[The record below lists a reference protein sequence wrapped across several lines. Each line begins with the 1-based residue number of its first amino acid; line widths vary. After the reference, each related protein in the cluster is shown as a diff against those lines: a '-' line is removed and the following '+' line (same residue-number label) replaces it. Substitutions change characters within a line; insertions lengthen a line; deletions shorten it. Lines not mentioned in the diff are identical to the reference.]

1 MGGGDVLM
9 QQAEGRGARGTG
21 EVELGKLALGEG
33 GGKPTPSLP
42 IREGDAGIVGI
53 HNGYSYRFSIYLN
66 WLLSRNSLP
75 PPFRYVNSAT
85 LVPLKGRQFF
95 LICLYAR

>member
-1 MGGGDVLM
+1 MVAHALQGREQTVGRGDILV
-9 QQAEGRGARGTG
+9 QQAQGRGARCAG
-21 EVELGKLALGEG
+21 EVELGELALGEG
-33 GGKPTPSLP
+33 GGRPTPALP
-42 IREGDAGIVGI
+42 LREGDTVIVGI

-85 LVPLKGRQFF
+85 LVPP
-95 LICLYAR
+95 